1 VLTRHSASRDDG
13 NIRTLTVTNQPSG
26 RKGKRAAAPTPT
38 RLPSTRE
45 RRPALAALAVLL
57 IAGGAVLA
65 GWLALREGHTS
76 SYLVVRS
83 RVSVN
88 EQITSGDLGVIELPT
103 SSGGDFVVAG
113 QRDSVVGTY
122 ALTDL
127 IPGSPVVGGMYGKA
141 PSLPPDASR
150 IGLSLAAG
158 RYPPSLSIGDNVT
171 IVVLDPSGNNNAA
184 QGTAVGVV
192 RDVQSQGTGQGVV
205 VDAVVSAQCN
215 TVLTAAAAN
224 GDVALN
230 LLAPGDSTLSCS
242 AGLLGDAG
250 SGAGG

>member
-1 VLTRHSASRDDG
+1 V
-13 NIRTLTVTNQPSG
+13 TVTNQPSG
-26 RKGKRAAAPTPT
+26 RKSKRGATAPPPT
-38 RLPSTRE
+38 RLPSTRQ
-45 RRPALAALAVLL
+45 RSPALFALAVLL

-76 SYLVVRS
+76 SYLVIRDN
-83 RVSVN
+83 VSVS

-113 QRDSVVGTY
+113 RRDDVVGSY
-122 ALTDL
+122 AQTDL
-127 IPGSPVVGGMYGKA
+127 LPGSPVINAMFGKEPA
-141 PSLPPDASR
+141 LPPGASR

-158 RYPPSLSIGDNVT
+158 RYPPSLSVGDNVT
-171 IVVLDPSGNNNAA
+171 IVVLNPDGNSNDA
-184 QGTAVGVV
+184 QGTAIGLV
-192 RDVQSQGTGQGVV
+192 RDVQSAGTGQGVV

-230 LLAPGDSTLSCS
+230 LLAPGKSTLSCS
-242 AGLLGDAG
+242 AGLLGAAG
-250 SGAGG
+250 SGPDAGG

>member
-1 VLTRHSASRDDG
+1 M
-13 NIRTLTVTNQPSG
+13 TVTNQPSG
-26 RKGKRAAAPTPT
+26 RKSKRAAATPTPT

-76 SYLVVRS
+76 SYLVIRDK
-83 RVSVN
+83 VSVN
-88 EQITSGDLGVIELPT
+88 QQITSSDLGVIELPT
-103 SSGGDFVVAG
+103 SSGGDFVVAAK
-113 QRDSVVGTY
+113 RDAVVGSY
-122 ALTDL
+122 ALADL
-127 IPGSPVVGGMYGKA
+127 LPGSPVVGGMYGKE
-141 PSLPPDASR
+141 PSLPPGASR

-171 IVVLDPSGNNNAA
+171 IVVLDPSGNTNDA
-184 QGTAVGVV
+184 QGTAVGLV
-192 RDVQSQGTGQGVV
+192 RDVQSAGTGQGVV
-205 VDAVVSAQCN
+205 VDAVVSEQCN

-242 AGLLGDAG
+242 PGLLGDTG
-250 SGAGG
+250 SGPGG